1 MSEELDLRQQIA
13 DAERARQLLKD
24 PMLVAALDD
33 MRNTVYTNIRTSSF
47 RQKEEREYLYLQ
59 LKAIDEFERKF
70 KLRIQNGRLAESRLA
85 ELGRKIK
92 RVVNLR

>member
-13 DAERARQLLKD
+13 EAERARQLLKD
-24 PMLVAALDD
+24 PMIVAALDE
-33 MRNTVYTNIRTSSF
+33 MRDTVYTNIRTSAF

-70 KLRIQNGRLAESRLA
+70 KLRIQNGKLAESRLD
-85 ELGRKIK
+85 EMKRKLK
-92 RVVNLR
+92 RVVNF

>member
-1 MSEELDLRQQIA
+1 MSEELKLRQQMA
-13 DAERARQLLKD
+13 EAERARQLLED
-24 PMLVAALDD
+24 PMIVAALDD

>member
-1 MSEELDLRQQIA
+1 MSEELDLRLQIV

-92 RVVNLR
+92 RVVILR

>member
-13 DAERARQLLKD
+13 EAERARQLLKD
-24 PMLVAALDD
+24 PMIVAALDE
-33 MRNTVYTNIRTSSF
+33 MRDTVYTNIRTSSF

-70 KLRIQNGRLAESRLA
+70 KLRIQNGKLAESRLD
-85 ELGRKIK
+85 EMKRKLK
-92 RVVNLR
+92 RVVNF

>member
-1 MSEELDLRQQIA
+1 MSEELDLRQQIV

>member
-85 ELGRKIK
+85 ELGRKLK

>member
-1 MSEELDLRQQIA
+1 MNEELDLKQQMV

-24 PMLVAALDD
+24 PMIVAALDE
-33 MRNTVYTNIRTSSF
+33 MRNTVYTNIRTSGF

-85 ELGRKIK
+85 DLKRKIQ

>member
-1 MSEELDLRQQIA
+1 MSEELDLRQQIV

-70 KLRIQNGRLAESRLA
+70 KLRIQNGRLAESRLV

>member
-1 MSEELDLRQQIA
+1 MSEELKLRQQMA
-13 DAERARQLLKD
+13 EAERARQLLED
-24 PMLVAALDD
+24 PMIVAALDD

-47 RQKEEREYLYLQ
+47 RQKDEREYLYLQ

>member
-1 MSEELDLRQQIA
+1 MSEEIDLRKQIA

-33 MRNTVYTNIRTSSF
+33 MRETVYTNIRTSSF

-70 KLRIQNGRLAESRLA
+70 KLRIQNGKLAESRLT
-85 ELGRKIK
+85 ELKRKIQ

>member
-1 MSEELDLRQQIA
+1 MSEELDLRQQIV

-47 RQKEEREYLYLQ
+47 RQKDEREYLYLQ

>member
-1 MSEELDLRQQIA
+1 MNEELDLKRKMA
-13 DAERARQLLKD
+13 EAERARQLLKD

-33 MRNTVYTNIRTSSF
+33 MRTVVYTNIRTSSF

-59 LKAIDEFERKF
+59 LKAIDEFERRF
-70 KLRIQNGRLAESRLA
+70 KLRIQEGKLAESRL
-85 ELGRKIK
+85 EEMKRKIK

>member
-13 DAERARQLLKD
+13 EAERARQLLKD
-24 PMLVAALDD
+24 PMIVAALDEL
-33 MRNTVYTNIRTSSF
+33 RNTVYTNIRTSSF

-70 KLRIQNGRLAESRLA
+70 KLRIQNGKLAESRLD
-85 ELGRKIK
+85 EMKRKLK
-92 RVVNLR
+92 RVVNF

>member
-1 MSEELDLRQQIA
+1 MSDEMELRKQIA
-13 DAERARQLLKD
+13 DGERARQLLKD

-33 MRNTVYTNIRTSSF
+33 LRETVYTNIRTSSF
-47 RQKEEREYLYLQ
+47 KQKEEREYLYLQ

-70 KLRIQNGRLAESRLA
+70 KFRIQNGKLAESRLT
-85 ELGRKIK
+85 ELKRKIQ

>member
-33 MRNTVYTNIRTSSF
+33 LRNTVYTNIRSSSF

-70 KLRIQNGRLAESRLA
+70 KIRIQNGKLAESRLS
-85 ELGRKIK
+85 ELMRKIQ

>member
-13 DAERARQLLKD
+13 EAERARQLLKD
-24 PMLVAALDD
+24 PMIVAALDEL
-33 MRNTVYTNIRTSSF
+33 RNTVYTNIRTSSF

-70 KLRIQNGRLAESRLA
+70 KLRIQNGKLAESRLT
-85 ELGRKIK
+85 ELKRKLK
-92 RVVNLR
+92 RVVNF

>member
-24 PMLVAALDD
+24 PMIVAALDEL
-33 MRNTVYTNIRTSSF
+33 RNTVYTNIRTSSF
-47 RQKEEREYLYLQ
+47 KQKEEREYLYLQ

-70 KLRIQNGRLAESRLA
+70 KLRIQNGRLAETRLE
-85 ELGRKIK
+85 ELKRKIK

>member
-1 MSEELDLRQQIA
+1 MSEELDLRQQVV

>member
-1 MSEELDLRQQIA
+1 MSEELDLRQQVV

-33 MRNTVYTNIRTSSF
+33 LRNTVYTNIRSSSF

-70 KLRIQNGRLAESRLA
+70 KIRIQNGKLAESRLS
-85 ELGRKIK
+85 ELKRKIQ

>member
-1 MSEELDLRQQIA
+1 MSEELKLRQQMA
-13 DAERARQLLKD
+13 EAERARQLLED
-24 PMLVAALDD
+24 PMIVSALDD

-47 RQKEEREYLYLQ
+47 RQKDEREYLYLQ

>member
-33 MRNTVYTNIRTSSF
+33 LRNTVYTNIRTSSF

-70 KLRIQNGRLAESRLA
+70 KIRIQNGKLAESRLS
-85 ELGRKIK
+85 ELKRKIQ